1 MSKKYVCIKQ
11 EDIKDCGACC
21 LLSIIKYYGGNIPL
35 ERLKEMTKTTR
46 LGTTAFNITL
56 AAKEMNFT
64 TKGIKC
70 DINDIKNTILPCI
83 AHVVIDNKYKHYV
96 VIYKVDQK
104 KRMLIIGDP
113 NKGIKKYS
121 FDEFEKIWSKVL
133 ILLFPNNKI
142 PIINPKASL
151 SKFLFNLIKPYKK
164 VLLNIII
171 LSFLYMVFNIII
183 SFYFQFIVDSV
194 LISNSKNNLY
204 VISLIIFILI
214 IFKTI
219 SNYSRNNLLIYVNEK
234 IDFYII
240 RDCFRHIIS
249 LPYNYFKNKTTGEI
263 VSRINDLGNIR
274 EMISRATIT
283 VFIDTLLVVCIF
295 IIFFTINEYLA
306 LISFVIFLCFILLF
320 VLFKNTIKNKIVN
333 IREKEAEVNSYLIES
348 IEAMETIKGLGKEEE
363 VSLNLE
369 GKHITYLKSIFKFLK
384 ISNIQFL
391 FKELITHLGTFII
404 LFIGTLLVLE
414 GKMSLGELITFNA
427 LLMYFLEPIRNI
439 IDLESI
445 IREAIVSINRIRNL
459 YEINNESFANDYKSA
474 NNMIKG
480 NIVFNNLSFSYNNY
494 DKVLNNVSF
503 SIKQGEKI
511 LITGKSGSGKSTLLK
526 LLMKY
531 YDIERDKVIIDG
543 KDINDYNLK
552 EYRDNIC
559 FISQSEKLFT
569 DSIYNNITFNRIVN
583 YEEFLTVTSLTKVK
597 DFIKKD
603 KLGYD
608 ALLEENGFNISGGQR
623 QRIVLARGLLKKA
636 NIILLDEALSEIDSH
651 LERIILKGVFKHYND
666 KTVLFVSH
674 RLENKDLFD
683 HIMTVKDGL
692 ICYE

>member
-511 LITGKSGSGKSTLLK
+511 LI
-526 LLMKY
+526 
-531 YDIERDKVIIDG
+531 
-543 KDINDYNLK
+543 
-552 EYRDNIC
+552 
-559 FISQSEKLFT
+559 
-569 DSIYNNITFNRIVN
+569 
-583 YEEFLTVTSLTKVK
+583 KVK
-597 DFIKKD
+597 VVVVN
-603 KLGYD
+603 
-608 ALLEENGFNISGGQR
+608 LL
-623 QRIVLARGLLKKA
+623 
-636 NIILLDEALSEIDSH
+636 
-651 LERIILKGVFKHYND
+651 Y
-666 KTVLFVSH
+666 
-674 RLENKDLFD
+674 
-683 HIMTVKDGL
+683 
-692 ICYE
+692 